1 MREGKMFA
9 TSPGLAAL
17 GGFEPLPQGD
27 ALRALLLTGDK
38 LSAMEK
44 GIVRMACEAHPASL
58 KKSEVLKLAN
68 YQPSGNTS
76 KAFARLL
83 RYGYLTSAGAT
94 FVRASDVLF
103 N

>member
-1 MREGKMFA
+1 LREH
-9 TSPGLAAL
+9 
-17 GGFEPLPQGD
+17 
-27 ALRALLLTGDK
+27 LLTSDK
-38 LSAMEK
+38 LNTMEK
-44 GIVRMACEAHPASL
+44 NIIRVTCDAHPVTL
-58 KKSEVLKLAN
+58 KKSDVLKRAN
-68 YQPSGNTS
+68 YQPSGGTS